1 MKETP
6 ILFSTEMV
14 RAILENRKSQT
25 RRIAK
30 FEPLEPG
37 LNLDFSGLKAGY
49 YCTNAPNSGWV
60 LYSRDGTGT
69 WNQRTK
75 RLFCPYGQP
84 GDRLI
89 LLCTWA
95 APKEYDKVKPSRL
108 PKDVQIWSLFDGEKP
123 EWAGRLRP
131 GRFMP
136 KWMRSQMPK
145 GEILDIRVE
154 RIQDI
159 TEGDAEA
166 EGVDPMTVLPGDQD
180 CYIGTFALLWQE
192 LNFKRG
198 FGWEANPWVWA
209 IRFNVL

>member
-6 ILFSTEMV
+6 ILFSAEMV
-14 RAILENRKSQT
+14 KAIRENRKSQT
-25 RRIAK
+25 RRVIK
-30 FEPLEPG
+30 PQPLFFTGRRYVFADETCPKKWEDCS
-37 LNLDFSGLKAGY
+37 DFIS
-49 YCTNAPNSGWV
+49 T
-60 LYSRDGTGT
+60 
-69 WNQRTK
+69 
-75 RLFCPYGQP
+75 CPYGQP

-89 LLCTWA
+89 FLCTWA

-159 TEGDAEA
+159 TEEDAEA